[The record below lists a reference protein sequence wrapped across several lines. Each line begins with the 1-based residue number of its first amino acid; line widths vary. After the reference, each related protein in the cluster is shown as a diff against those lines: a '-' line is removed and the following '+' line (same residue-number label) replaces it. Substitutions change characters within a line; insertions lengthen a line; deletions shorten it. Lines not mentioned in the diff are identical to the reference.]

1 MAIYHFSIKPISRGD
16 GRSAVAA
23 AAYRSAQKLDDQRYG
38 KVQDYERK
46 SGVELSQI
54 YAPADAAPDLLD
66 RNKLWNTV
74 EKSENR
80 KDACLA
86 REFEI
91 AFPNELNEQQRKAML
106 DDLCKQ
112 IVNKYGVVVDASIH
126 APHTEVGSDER
137 NYHAHIMF
145 TTRAIDPTSGLFAS
159 KKYRDFNKDLGSQ
172 TTKQWREDFA
182 LLANK
187 HLELGGF
194 ESRVDH
200 RSLKDQGSD
209 LEPTIH
215 EGPEVTQLRRR
226 GIDTDISIKN
236 DAISKRNNELKNI
249 RQQLKQL
256 ESEIRLFKL
265 ETIELEKQ
273 KLEQVQDEQL
283 ANDISRFYEL
293 QRNYSDFAL
302 SAFKLLNAQDKEI
315 QSIVKR
321 RNKVKKMMAKHSD
334 GSSYASEYKIL
345 QDKNGYMPAFWIS
358 EHDAKNEINKIRNNY
373 ADSIKELSNNFD
385 LLNTAS
391 ELNILHRTLTEN
403 CIELEIPREK
413 KIFGIAITN
422 TPPSAE
428 TVIGDMQA
436 YFFKHLGYD
445 FQYDFEKRIRTD
457 EQKKLDAQK
466 EMEVK
471 KAQQDLNIKQAA
483 EADER
488 KKALD
493 LHKIECEKVRSEC
506 GYARNFEYS
515 NVEQYINTL
524 TSLIVSNSLNKRDY
538 SQQLKEKI
546 QLIEKNL
553 NHDAMMKMS
562 LSEAERRYSDYL
574 KMLESDE
581 KFFKSNA
588 KSTDHEKIRA
598 LHDKLS
604 SQYAEKLERERLYAE
619 KCKLER
625 EQAKTIKNTKTLEKS
640 NDNDLSM

>member
-1 MAIYHFSIKPISRGD
+1 MLF
-16 GRSAVAA
+16 RS
-23 AAYRSAQKLDDQRYG
+23 D
-38 KVQDYERK
+38 E
-46 SGVELSQI
+46 
-54 YAPADAAPDLLD
+54 
-66 RNKLWNTV
+66 
-74 EKSENR
+74 
-80 KDACLA
+80 
-86 REFEI
+86 
-91 AFPNELNEQQRKAML
+91 
-106 DDLCKQ
+106 LCKQ
-112 IVNKYGVVVDASIH
+112 IVNKYAVVVDASIH

-236 DAISKRNNELKNI
+236 DAISKRNKELKNI

-256 ESEIRLFKL
+256 ENEIRAFKL

-315 QSIVKR
+315 DSIIKQ
-321 RNKVKKMMAKHSD
+321 RNKVDKIISKHQND
-334 GSSYASEYKIL
+334 GSRFINEYKIL
-345 QDKNGYMPAFWIS
+345 QDKNGHMPKFWIS
-358 EHDAKNEINKIRNNY
+358 KEDAKEQIIKIKNNY
-373 ADSIKELSNNFD
+373 SNKLKELSNNFN

-391 ELNILHRTLTEN
+391 ELNILHRSLVEN
-403 CIELEIPREK
+403 GIELEIPREK

-428 TVIGDMQA
+428 TIIGNMEE
-436 YFFKHLGYD
+436 YFFKPLGHDCEYA
-445 FQYDFEKRIRTD
+445 FKESIKTD
-457 EQKKLDAQK
+457 KQKKIDTQK
-466 EMEVK
+466 ALEAK
-471 KAQQDLNIKQAA
+471 KAQHDYDLKQAQ
-483 EADER
+483 EAKER
-488 KKALD
+488 QKALEQ
-493 LHKIECEKVRSEC
+493 HQVQVEQVRSEC

-515 NVEQYINTL
+515 NVDPHINTL
-524 TSLIVSNSLNKRDY
+524 TPLIISSSLKQVDY
-538 SQQLKEKI
+538 SNDFQTKLE
-546 QLIEKNL
+546 LIEK
-553 NHDAMMKMS
+553 S
-562 LSEAERRYSDYL
+562 LDTNKIGIQEAERRYPDYL

-581 KFFKSNA
+581 KFFKLNNKTQESQQ
-588 KSTDHEKIRA
+588 IRS

-604 SQYAEKLERERLYAE
+604 SQYAKKLETERLYAE

-625 EQAKTIKNTKTLEKS
+625 EQAKTIKNTKTLEKG

>member
-1 MAIYHFSIKPISRGD
+1 MAIYHFSVKPISRGD

-23 AAYRSAQKLDDQRYG
+23 AAYRSAQILDDHRYG

-54 YAPADAAPDLLD
+54 YAPADVSPDLLD
-66 RNKLWNTV
+66 RNKLWNAV

-106 DDLCKQ
+106 DELCKQ
-112 IVNKYGVVVDASIH
+112 IVNKYAVVVDASIH

-236 DAISKRNNELKNI
+236 DAISKRNKELKNI

-256 ESEIRLFKL
+256 ENEIRAFKL

-315 QSIVKR
+315 DSIIKQ
-321 RNKVKKMMAKHSD
+321 RNKVDKIISKHQND
-334 GSSYASEYKIL
+334 GSRFINEYKIL
-345 QDKNGYMPAFWIS
+345 QDKNGHMPRFWIS
-358 EHDAKNEINKIRNNY
+358 KEDAKEQINRIKNNY
-373 ADSIKELSNNFD
+373 SNKLKELSNNFN

-391 ELNILHRTLTEN
+391 ELNILHRSLVEN
-403 CIELEIPREK
+403 GIELEIPREK

-428 TVIGDMQA
+428 TIIGNMEE
-436 YFFKHLGYD
+436 YFFKPLGH
-445 FQYDFEKRIRTD
+445 DFEYAFKESIKTD
-457 EQKKLDAQK
+457 KQKKIDTQK
-466 EMEVK
+466 ALEAK
-471 KAQQDLNIKQAA
+471 KAQHDYDLKQAQ
-483 EADER
+483 EAKER
-488 KKALD
+488 QKALEQ
-493 LHKIECEKVRSEC
+493 HQVQVEQVRSEC

-515 NVEQYINTL
+515 NVDPHINTL
-524 TSLIVSNSLNKRDY
+524 TPLIISSSLKQVDY
-538 SQQLKEKI
+538 SNDFQTKLE
-546 QLIEKNL
+546 LIEK
-553 NHDAMMKMS
+553 S
-562 LSEAERRYSDYL
+562 LDTNKIGIQEAERRYPDYL

-581 KFFKSNA
+581 KFFKLNNKTQESQQ
-588 KSTDHEKIRA
+588 IRS

-604 SQYAEKLERERLYAE
+604 SQYAKKLETERLYAE

-625 EQAKTIKNTKTLEKS
+625 EQAKTIKNTKTLEKG

>member
-1 MAIYHFSIKPISRGD
+1 MAIYHFSVKPISRGD

-38 KVQDYERK
+38 KIQDYERK

-54 YAPADAAPDLLD
+54 YAPADVSPDLLD
-66 RNKLWNTV
+66 RNKLWNAV

-106 DDLCKQ
+106 DELCQQ

-126 APHTEVGSDER
+126 APHTDNGSDER

-236 DAISKRNNELKNI
+236 DAISKRNKELKNI

-256 ESEIRLFKL
+256 ENEIRAFKL

-315 QSIVKR
+315 DSIIKQ
-321 RNKVKKMMAKHSD
+321 RNKVDKIISKHQND
-334 GSSYASEYKIL
+334 GSRFINEYKIL
-345 QDKNGYMPAFWIS
+345 QDKNGHMPKFWIS
-358 EHDAKNEINKIRNNY
+358 KEDAKEQINRIKNNY
-373 ADSIKELSNNFD
+373 SNKLKELSNNFN

-391 ELNILHRTLTEN
+391 ELNILHRSLVEN
-403 CIELEIPREK
+403 GIELEIPREK

-428 TVIGDMQA
+428 TIIGNMEE
-436 YFFKHLGYD
+436 YFFKPLGH
-445 FQYDFEKRIRTD
+445 DFEYAFKESIKTD
-457 EQKKLDAQK
+457 KQKKIDTQK
-466 EMEVK
+466 ALEAK
-471 KAQQDLNIKQAA
+471 KAQHDYDLKQAQ
-483 EADER
+483 EAKER
-488 KKALD
+488 QKALEQ
-493 LHKIECEKVRSEC
+493 HQVQVEQVRSEC

-515 NVEQYINTL
+515 NVDPHINTL
-524 TSLIVSNSLNKRDY
+524 TPLIISSSLKQVDY
-538 SQQLKEKI
+538 SNDFQTKLE
-546 QLIEKNL
+546 LIEK
-553 NHDAMMKMS
+553 S
-562 LSEAERRYSDYL
+562 LDTNKIGIQEAERRYPDYL

-581 KFFKSNA
+581 KFFKLNNKTQESQQ
-588 KSTDHEKIRA
+588 IRS

-604 SQYAEKLERERLYAE
+604 SQYAKKLETERLYAE

-625 EQAKTIKNTKTLEKS
+625 EQAKTIKNTKTLEKG
-640 NDNDLSM
+640 NDNDLPM

>member
-1 MAIYHFSIKPISRGD
+1 MAIYHFSVKPISRGD

-38 KVQDYERK
+38 KIQDYERK

-54 YAPADAAPDLLD
+54 YAPADVSPDLLD
-66 RNKLWNTV
+66 RNKLWNAV

-106 DDLCKQ
+106 DELCKQ
-112 IVNKYGVVVDASIH
+112 IVNKYAVVVDASIH

-236 DAISKRNNELKNI
+236 DAISKRNKELKNI

-256 ESEIRLFKL
+256 ENEIRAFKL

-315 QSIVKR
+315 DSIIKQ
-321 RNKVKKMMAKHSD
+321 RNKVDKIISKHQND
-334 GSSYASEYKIL
+334 GSRFINEYKIL
-345 QDKNGYMPAFWIS
+345 QDKNGHMPKFWIS
-358 EHDAKNEINKIRNNY
+358 KEDAKEQIIKIKNNY
-373 ADSIKELSNNFD
+373 SNKLKELSNNFN

-391 ELNILHRTLTEN
+391 ELNILHRSLVEN
-403 CIELEIPREK
+403 GIELEIPREK

-428 TVIGDMQA
+428 TIIGNMEE
-436 YFFKHLGYD
+436 YFFKPLGH
-445 FQYDFEKRIRTD
+445 DFEYAFKESIKTD
-457 EQKKLDAQK
+457 KQKKIDTQK
-466 EMEVK
+466 ALEAK
-471 KAQQDLNIKQAA
+471 KAQHDYDLKQAQ
-483 EADER
+483 EAKER
-488 KKALD
+488 QKALEQ
-493 LHKIECEKVRSEC
+493 HQVQVEQVRSEC

-515 NVEQYINTL
+515 NVDPHINTL
-524 TSLIVSNSLNKRDY
+524 TPLIISSSLKQVDY
-538 SQQLKEKI
+538 SNDFQTKLE
-546 QLIEKNL
+546 LIEK
-553 NHDAMMKMS
+553 S
-562 LSEAERRYSDYL
+562 LDTNKIGIQEAERRYPDYL

-581 KFFKSNA
+581 KFFKLNNKTQESQQ
-588 KSTDHEKIRA
+588 IRS

-604 SQYAEKLERERLYAE
+604 SQYAKKLETERLYAE

-625 EQAKTIKNTKTLEKS
+625 EQAKTLSKPNHLEKS
-640 NDNDLSM
+640 RDNDLSM

>member
-23 AAYRSAQKLDDQRYG
+23 AAYRSAQILDDHRYG
-38 KVQDYERK
+38 KVQDYARK

-54 YAPADAAPDLLD
+54 YAPADTAPDLLD

-106 DDLCKQ
+106 DELCKQ
-112 IVNKYGVVVDASIH
+112 IVNKYAVVVDASIH

-236 DAISKRNNELKNI
+236 DAISKRNKELKNI

-256 ESEIRLFKL
+256 ENEIRAFKL
-265 ETIELEKQ
+265 ETNELEKQ

-315 QSIVKR
+315 DSIIKQ
-321 RNKVKKMMAKHSD
+321 RNKVDKIISKHQND
-334 GSSYASEYKIL
+334 GSRFINEYKIL
-345 QDKNGYMPAFWIS
+345 QDKNGHMPRFWIS
-358 EHDAKNEINKIRNNY
+358 KEDAKEQINRIKNNY
-373 ADSIKELSNNFD
+373 SNKLKELSNNFN

-403 CIELEIPREK
+403 GIELEIPREK
-413 KIFGIAITN
+413 KIFGIALTG

-428 TVIGDMQA
+428 TVISDMQE
-436 YFFKHLGYD
+436 YFFTPLGSD
-445 FQYDFEKRIRTD
+445 FKYHFNESIKTD
-457 EQKKLDAQK
+457 EQKKKDAK
-466 EMEVK
+466 KAIDVK
-471 KAQQDLNIKQAA
+471 KAQDDWNLKQATEA
-483 EADER
+483 EER
-488 KKALD
+488 QKALD
-493 LHKIECEKVRSEC
+493 LHLVQVETARSEC

-515 NVEQYINTL
+515 NVDPNINTL
-524 TSLIVSNSLNKRDY
+524 TSLIVSNVINKRDY
-538 SQQLKEKI
+538 SQDFQDKLYR
-546 QLIEKNL
+546 IEKSL
-553 NHDAMMKMS
+553 NPAQMGLDQ
-562 LSEAERRYSDYL
+562 AEKQYPDYL
-574 KMLESDE
+574 NMLESDE
-581 KFFKSNA
+581 KFFKSQG
-588 KSTDHEKIRA
+588 KIKESQQIRS

-604 SQYAEKLERERLYAE
+604 SQYVEKLGTERLYAE

-625 EQAKTIKNTKTLEKS
+625 EQAKTLTKPNHLEKS
-640 NDNDLSM
+640 RDNDLSM

>member
-23 AAYRSAQKLDDQRYG
+23 AAYRSAQILDDHRYG
-38 KVQDYERK
+38 KVQDYARK

-54 YAPADAAPDLLD
+54 YAPADTAPDLLD

-106 DDLCKQ
+106 DELCKQ
-112 IVNKYGVVVDASIH
+112 IVNKYAVVVDASIH

-236 DAISKRNNELKNI
+236 DAISKRNKELKNI

-256 ESEIRLFKL
+256 ENEIRAFKL

-315 QSIVKR
+315 DSIIKQ
-321 RNKVKKMMAKHSD
+321 RNKVDKIISKHQND
-334 GSSYASEYKIL
+334 GSRFINEYKIL
-345 QDKNGYMPAFWIS
+345 QDKNGHMPRFWIS
-358 EHDAKNEINKIRNNY
+358 KEDAKEQINRIKNNY
-373 ADSIKELSNNFD
+373 SNKLKELSNNFN

-391 ELNILHRTLTEN
+391 ELNILHRSLVEN
-403 CIELEIPREK
+403 GIELEIPREK

-428 TVIGDMQA
+428 TIIGNMEE
-436 YFFKHLGYD
+436 YFFKPLGH
-445 FQYDFEKRIRTD
+445 DFEYAFKESIKTD
-457 EQKKLDAQK
+457 KQKKIDTQK
-466 EMEVK
+466 ALEAK
-471 KAQQDLNIKQAA
+471 KAQHDYDLKQAQ
-483 EADER
+483 EAKER
-488 KKALD
+488 QKALEQ
-493 LHKIECEKVRSEC
+493 HQVQVEQVRSEC

-515 NVEQYINTL
+515 NVDPHINTL
-524 TSLIVSNSLNKRDY
+524 TPLIISSSLKQVDY
-538 SQQLKEKI
+538 SNDFQTKLE
-546 QLIEKNL
+546 LIEK
-553 NHDAMMKMS
+553 S
-562 LSEAERRYSDYL
+562 LDTNKIGIQEAERRYPDYL

-581 KFFKSNA
+581 KFFKLNNKTQESQQ
-588 KSTDHEKIRA
+588 IRS

-604 SQYAEKLERERLYAE
+604 SQYAKKLETERLYAE

-625 EQAKTIKNTKTLEKS
+625 EQAKTIKNTKTLEKG

>member
-23 AAYRSAQKLDDQRYG
+23 AAYRSAQILDDHRYG
-38 KVQDYERK
+38 KVQDYARK

-54 YAPADAAPDLLD
+54 YAPADTAPDLLD

-106 DDLCKQ
+106 DELCKQ
-112 IVNKYGVVVDASIH
+112 IVNKYAVVVDASIH

-236 DAISKRNNELKNI
+236 DAISKRNKELKNI

-256 ESEIRLFKL
+256 ENEIRAFKL
-265 ETIELEKQ
+265 ETNELEKQ

-315 QSIVKR
+315 DSIIKQ
-321 RNKVKKMMAKHSD
+321 RNKVDKIISKHQND
-334 GSSYASEYKIL
+334 GSRFINEYKIL
-345 QDKNGYMPAFWIS
+345 QDKNGHMPNFWIS
-358 EHDAKNEINKIRNNY
+358 KENAKEQINKIKNNY
-373 ADSIKELSNNFD
+373 SNKLKELSNNFN

-403 CIELEIPREK
+403 GIELEIPRQK
-413 KIFGIAITN
+413 KIFGIALTG

-428 TVIGDMQA
+428 TIIGNMEE
-436 YFFKHLGYD
+436 YFFKPLGH
-445 FQYDFEKRIRTD
+445 DFEYAFKESIKTD
-457 EQKKLDAQK
+457 KQKKIDTQK
-466 EMEVK
+466 ALEAK
-471 KAQQDLNIKQAA
+471 KAQHDYDLKQAQ
-483 EADER
+483 EAKER
-488 KKALD
+488 QKALEQ
-493 LHKIECEKVRSEC
+493 HQVQVEQVRSEC

-515 NVEQYINTL
+515 NVDPHINTL
-524 TSLIVSNSLNKRDY
+524 TSLIISSSLKQVDY
-538 SQQLKEKI
+538 SNDFQTKLE
-546 QLIEKNL
+546 LIEKSLDPN
-553 NHDAMMKMS
+553 KMGIQ
-562 LSEAERRYSDYL
+562 EAERTYSDYL

-581 KFFKSNA
+581 KFFKSNG
-588 KSTDHEKIRA
+588 KTKEVEEIRA

-604 SQYAEKLERERLYAE
+604 SQYPEKLEIERLYAE

-625 EQAKTIKNTKTLEKS
+625 EQAKTLTKPNHLEKS
-640 NDNDLSM
+640 RDNDLSM

>member
-23 AAYRSAQKLDDQRYG
+23 AAYRSAQILDDHRYG
-38 KVQDYERK
+38 KVQDYARK

-54 YAPADAAPDLLD
+54 YAPADTAPDLLD

-106 DDLCKQ
+106 DELCKQ
-112 IVNKYGVVVDASIH
+112 IVNKYAVVVDASIH

-236 DAISKRNNELKNI
+236 DAISKRNKELKNI

-256 ESEIRLFKL
+256 ENEIRAFKL

-315 QSIVKR
+315 DSIIKQ
-321 RNKVKKMMAKHSD
+321 RNKVDKIISKHQND
-334 GSSYASEYKIL
+334 GSRFINEYKIL
-345 QDKNGYMPAFWIS
+345 QDKNGHMPKFWIS
-358 EHDAKNEINKIRNNY
+358 KEDAKEQIIKIKNNY
-373 ADSIKELSNNFD
+373 SNKLKELSNNFN

-403 CIELEIPREK
+403 GIELEIPREK
-413 KIFGIAITN
+413 KIFGIALTG

-428 TVIGDMQA
+428 TVISDMQE
-436 YFFKHLGYD
+436 YFFTPLGSD
-445 FQYDFEKRIRTD
+445 FKYHFNESIKTD
-457 EQKKLDAQK
+457 EQKKKDAK
-466 EMEVK
+466 KAIDVK
-471 KAQQDLNIKQAA
+471 KAQDDWNLKQATEA
-483 EADER
+483 EER
-488 KKALD
+488 QKALD
-493 LHKIECEKVRSEC
+493 LHLVQVETARSEC

-515 NVEQYINTL
+515 NVDPNINTL
-524 TSLIVSNSLNKRDY
+524 TSLIVSNVINKRDY
-538 SQQLKEKI
+538 SQDFQDKLYR
-546 QLIEKNL
+546 IEKSL
-553 NHDAMMKMS
+553 NPAQMGLDQ
-562 LSEAERRYSDYL
+562 AEKQYPDYL
-574 KMLESDE
+574 NMLESDE
-581 KFFKSNA
+581 KFFKSQG
-588 KSTDHEKIRA
+588 KIKESQQIRS

-604 SQYAEKLERERLYAE
+604 SQYVEKLGTERLYAE

-625 EQAKTIKNTKTLEKS
+625 EQAKTLTKPNHLEKS
-640 NDNDLSM
+640 RDNDLSM

>member
-23 AAYRSAQKLDDQRYG
+23 AAYRSAQILDDHRYG
-38 KVQDYERK
+38 KVQDYARK

-54 YAPADAAPDLLD
+54 YAPADTAPDLLD

-106 DDLCKQ
+106 DELCKQ
-112 IVNKYGVVVDASIH
+112 IVNKYAVVVDASIH

-236 DAISKRNNELKNI
+236 DAISKRNKELKNI

-256 ESEIRLFKL
+256 ENEIRAFKL

-315 QSIVKR
+315 DSIIKQ
-321 RNKVKKMMAKHSD
+321 RNKVDKIISKHQND
-334 GSSYASEYKIL
+334 GSRFINEYKIL
-345 QDKNGYMPAFWIS
+345 QDKNGHMPKFWIS
-358 EHDAKNEINKIRNNY
+358 KEDAKEQIIKIKNNY
-373 ADSIKELSNNFD
+373 SNKLKELSNNFN

-391 ELNILHRTLTEN
+391 ELNILHRTLVEN
-403 CIELEIPREK
+403 GIELEIPRQK
-413 KIFGIAITN
+413 KIFGIALTG

-428 TVIGDMQA
+428 TVISDMQE
-436 YFFKHLGYD
+436 YFFTPLGSD
-445 FQYDFEKRIRTD
+445 FKYHFNESIKTD
-457 EQKKLDAQK
+457 EQKKIDTQK
-466 EMEVK
+466 ALEAK
-471 KAQQDLNIKQAA
+471 KAQHDYDLKQAQ
-483 EADER
+483 EADNR
-488 KKALD
+488 QKALEQ
-493 LHKIECEKVRSEC
+493 HQVQVEQVRSDC

-515 NVEQYINTL
+515 NVDPNINTL
-524 TSLIVSNSLNKRDY
+524 TSLIVSNVINKRDY
-538 SQQLKEKI
+538 SQDFQDKLYR
-546 QLIEKNL
+546 IEKSL
-553 NHDAMMKMS
+553 NPAQMGLDQ
-562 LSEAERRYSDYL
+562 AEKQYPDYL
-574 KMLESDE
+574 NMLESDE
-581 KFFKSNA
+581 KFFKSQG
-588 KSTDHEKIRA
+588 KIKESQQIRS

-604 SQYAEKLERERLYAE
+604 SQYVEKLGTERLYAE

-625 EQAKTIKNTKTLEKS
+625 EQAKTLTKPNHLEKS
-640 NDNDLSM
+640 RDNDLSM

>member
-23 AAYRSAQKLDDQRYG
+23 AAYRSAQILDDHRYG
-38 KVQDYERK
+38 KVQDYARK

-54 YAPADAAPDLLD
+54 YAPADTAPDLLD

-106 DDLCKQ
+106 DELCKQ
-112 IVNKYGVVVDASIH
+112 IVNKYAVVVDASIH

-236 DAISKRNNELKNI
+236 DAISKRNKELKNI

-256 ESEIRLFKL
+256 ENEIRAFKL

-315 QSIVKR
+315 DSIIKQ
-321 RNKVKKMMAKHSD
+321 RNKVDKIISKHQND
-334 GSSYASEYKIL
+334 GSRFINEYKIL
-345 QDKNGYMPAFWIS
+345 QDKNGHMPKFWIS
-358 EHDAKNEINKIRNNY
+358 KEDAKEQIIKIKNNY
-373 ADSIKELSNNFD
+373 SNKLKELSNNFN

-391 ELNILHRTLTEN
+391 ELNILHRTLVEN
-403 CIELEIPREK
+403 GVELEIPRQK
-413 KIFGIAITN
+413 KIFGIALTG

-428 TVIGDMQA
+428 TVISDMQE
-436 YFFKHLGYD
+436 YFFTPLGSD
-445 FQYDFEKRIRTD
+445 FKYHFNESIKTD
-457 EQKKLDAQK
+457 EQKKIDTQK
-466 EMEVK
+466 ALEAK
-471 KAQQDLNIKQAA
+471 KAQHDYDLKQAQ
-483 EADER
+483 EADNR
-488 KKALD
+488 QKALEQ
-493 LHKIECEKVRSEC
+493 HQVQVEQVRSDC

-515 NVEQYINTL
+515 NVDPNINTL
-524 TSLIVSNSLNKRDY
+524 TSLIVSNVINKRDY
-538 SQQLKEKI
+538 SQDFQDKLYR
-546 QLIEKNL
+546 IEKSL
-553 NHDAMMKMS
+553 NPAQMGLDQ
-562 LSEAERRYSDYL
+562 AEKQYPDYL
-574 KMLESDE
+574 NMLESDE
-581 KFFKSNA
+581 KFFKSQG
-588 KSTDHEKIRA
+588 KIKESQQIRS

-604 SQYAEKLERERLYAE
+604 SQYVEKLGTERLYAE

-625 EQAKTIKNTKTLEKS
+625 EQAKTLTKPNHLEKS
-640 NDNDLSM
+640 RDNDLSM

>member
-23 AAYRSAQKLDDQRYG
+23 AAYRSAQILDDHRYG
-38 KVQDYERK
+38 KVQDYARK

-54 YAPADAAPDLLD
+54 YAPADTAPDLLD

-106 DDLCKQ
+106 DELCKQ
-112 IVNKYGVVVDASIH
+112 IVNKYAVVVDASIH

-236 DAISKRNNELKNI
+236 DAISKRNKELKNI

-256 ESEIRLFKL
+256 ENEIRAFKL

-315 QSIVKR
+315 DSIIKQ
-321 RNKVKKMMAKHSD
+321 RNKVDKIISKHQND
-334 GSSYASEYKIL
+334 GSRFINEYKIL
-345 QDKNGYMPAFWIS
+345 QDKNGHMPKFWIS
-358 EHDAKNEINKIRNNY
+358 KEDAKEQIIKIKNNY
-373 ADSIKELSNNFD
+373 SNKLKELSNNFN

-391 ELNILHRTLTEN
+391 ELNILHRTLVEN
-403 CIELEIPREK
+403 GIELEIPRQK
-413 KIFGIAITN
+413 KIFGIALTG

-428 TVIGDMQA
+428 TVISDMQE
-436 YFFKHLGYD
+436 YFFAPLGSD
-445 FQYDFEKRIRTD
+445 FKYHFNESIKTD
-457 EQKKLDAQK
+457 EQKKKDAK
-466 EMEVK
+466 KAIDVK
-471 KAQQDLNIKQAA
+471 KAQDDWNLKQATEA
-483 EADER
+483 EER
-488 KKALD
+488 QKALD
-493 LHKIECEKVRSEC
+493 LHLVQVETARSEC

-515 NVEQYINTL
+515 NVDPHINTL
-524 TSLIVSNSLNKRDY
+524 TSLIISSSLKQVDY
-538 SQQLKEKI
+538 SNDFQTKLE
-546 QLIEKNL
+546 LIEK
-553 NHDAMMKMS
+553 S
-562 LSEAERRYSDYL
+562 LDTNKIGIQEAERRYPDYL

-581 KFFKSNA
+581 KFFKLNNKTQESQQ
-588 KSTDHEKIRA
+588 IRS

-604 SQYAEKLERERLYAE
+604 SQYAKKLETERLYAE

-625 EQAKTIKNTKTLEKS
+625 EQAKTIKNTKTLEKG

>member
-23 AAYRSAQKLDDQRYG
+23 AAYRSAQILDDHRYG
-38 KVQDYERK
+38 KVQDYARK

-54 YAPADAAPDLLD
+54 YAPADTAPDLLD

-106 DDLCKQ
+106 DELCKQ
-112 IVNKYGVVVDASIH
+112 IVNKYAVVVDASIH

-236 DAISKRNNELKNI
+236 DAISKRNKELKNI

-256 ESEIRLFKL
+256 ENEIRAFKL

-315 QSIVKR
+315 DSIIKQ
-321 RNKVKKMMAKHSD
+321 RNKVDKIISKHQND
-334 GSSYASEYKIL
+334 GSRFINEYKIL
-345 QDKNGYMPAFWIS
+345 QDKNGHMPKFWIS
-358 EHDAKNEINKIRNNY
+358 KEDAKEQIIKIKNNY
-373 ADSIKELSNNFD
+373 SNKLKELSNNFN

-391 ELNILHRTLTEN
+391 ELNILHRSLVEN
-403 CIELEIPREK
+403 GIELEIPREK

-428 TVIGDMQA
+428 TIIGNMEE
-436 YFFKHLGYD
+436 YFFKPLGH
-445 FQYDFEKRIRTD
+445 DFEYAFKESIKTD
-457 EQKKLDAQK
+457 KQKKIDTQK
-466 EMEVK
+466 ALEAK
-471 KAQQDLNIKQAA
+471 KAQHDYDLKQAQ
-483 EADER
+483 EAKER
-488 KKALD
+488 QKALEQ
-493 LHKIECEKVRSEC
+493 HQVQVEQVRSEC

-515 NVEQYINTL
+515 NVDPHINTL
-524 TSLIVSNSLNKRDY
+524 TPLIISSSLKQVDY
-538 SQQLKEKI
+538 SNDFQTKLE
-546 QLIEKNL
+546 LIEK
-553 NHDAMMKMS
+553 S
-562 LSEAERRYSDYL
+562 LDTNKIGIQEAERRYPDYL

-581 KFFKSNA
+581 KFFKLNNKTQESQQ
-588 KSTDHEKIRA
+588 IRS

-604 SQYAEKLERERLYAE
+604 SQYAKKLETERLYAE

-625 EQAKTIKNTKTLEKS
+625 EQAKTIKNTKTLEKG

>member
-23 AAYRSAQKLDDQRYG
+23 AAYRSAQILDDHRYG
-38 KVQDYERK
+38 KVQDYARK

-54 YAPADAAPDLLD
+54 YAPADTAPDLLD

-106 DDLCKQ
+106 DELCKQ
-112 IVNKYGVVVDASIH
+112 IVNKYAVVVDASIH

-236 DAISKRNNELKNI
+236 DAISKRNKELKNI

-256 ESEIRLFKL
+256 ENEIRAFKL
-265 ETIELEKQ
+265 ETNELEKQ

-315 QSIVKR
+315 DSIIKQ
-321 RNKVKKMMAKHSD
+321 RNKVDKIISKHQND
-334 GSSYASEYKIL
+334 GSRFINEYKIL
-345 QDKNGYMPAFWIS
+345 QDKNGHMPRFWIS
-358 EHDAKNEINKIRNNY
+358 KEDAKEQINRIKNNY
-373 ADSIKELSNNFD
+373 SNKLKELSNNFN

-391 ELNILHRTLTEN
+391 ELNILHRTLVEN
-403 CIELEIPREK
+403 GIELEIPRQK
-413 KIFGIAITN
+413 KIFGIALTG

-428 TVIGDMQA
+428 TVISDMQE
-436 YFFKHLGYD
+436 YFFTPLGSD
-445 FQYDFEKRIRTD
+445 FKYHFNESIKTD
-457 EQKKLDAQK
+457 EQKKIDTQK
-466 EMEVK
+466 ALEAK
-471 KAQQDLNIKQAA
+471 KAQHDYDLKQAQ
-483 EADER
+483 EADNR
-488 KKALD
+488 QKALEQ
-493 LHKIECEKVRSEC
+493 HQVQVEQVRSEC

-515 NVEQYINTL
+515 NVDPHINIL
-524 TSLIVSNSLNKRDY
+524 TSLIVSNVINKRDY
-538 SQQLKEKI
+538 SQDFQDKLYR
-546 QLIEKNL
+546 IEKSL
-553 NHDAMMKMS
+553 NPAQMGLDQ
-562 LSEAERRYSDYL
+562 AEKQYPDYL
-574 KMLESDE
+574 NMLESDE
-581 KFFKSNA
+581 KFFKSQG
-588 KSTDHEKIRA
+588 KIKESQQIRS

-604 SQYAEKLERERLYAE
+604 SQYVEKLGTERLYAE

-625 EQAKTIKNTKTLEKS
+625 EQAKTLTKPNHLEKS
-640 NDNDLSM
+640 RDNDLSM

>member
-1 MAIYHFSIKPISRGD
+1 MAIYHFSVKPISRGD

-23 AAYRSAQKLDDQRYG
+23 AAYRSAQILDDHRYG

-54 YAPADAAPDLLD
+54 YAPADVSPDLLD
-66 RNKLWNTV
+66 RNKLWNAV

-106 DDLCKQ
+106 DELCKQ
-112 IVNKYGVVVDASIH
+112 IVNKYAVVVDASIH

-145 TTRAIDPTSGLFAS
+145 TTRAIDPSSGLFADE
-159 KKYRDFNKDLGSQ
+159 KYRDFNRPQGSK
-172 TTKQWREDFA
+172 TVKEWREDFA

-215 EGPEVTQLRRR
+215 EGPEVTAMRRR
-226 GIDTDISIKN
+226 GIDTEISIKN
-236 DAISKRNNELKNI
+236 DAISKRNNEIKNI

-256 ESEIRLFKL
+256 ESEIRAFKL

-273 KLEQVQDEQL
+273 KLEQIQDEQL
-283 ANDISRFYEL
+283 SNNISRFYEL

-315 QSIVKR
+315 DSIIKQ
-321 RNKVKKMMAKHSD
+321 RNKVDKIISKHQND
-334 GSSYASEYKIL
+334 GSRFINEYKIL
-345 QDKNGYMPAFWIS
+345 QDKNGHMPKFWIS
-358 EHDAKNEINKIRNNY
+358 KEDAKEQIIKIKNNY
-373 ADSIKELSNNFD
+373 SNKLKELSNNFN

-391 ELNILHRTLTEN
+391 ELNILHRSLVEN
-403 CIELEIPREK
+403 GIELEIPREK

-428 TVIGDMQA
+428 TIIGNMEE
-436 YFFKHLGYD
+436 YFFKPLGH
-445 FQYDFEKRIRTD
+445 DFEYAFKESIKTD
-457 EQKKLDAQK
+457 EQKKKDAK
-466 EMEVK
+466 KAIDVK
-471 KAQQDLNIKQAA
+471 KAQDDWNLKQATEA
-483 EADER
+483 EER
-488 KKALD
+488 QKALD
-493 LHKIECEKVRSEC
+493 LHLVQVETARSEC

-515 NVEQYINTL
+515 NVDPNINTL
-524 TSLIVSNSLNKRDY
+524 TSLIVSNVINKRDY
-538 SQQLKEKI
+538 SQDFQDKLYR
-546 QLIEKNL
+546 IEKSL
-553 NHDAMMKMS
+553 NPAQMGLDQ
-562 LSEAERRYSDYL
+562 AEKQYPDYL
-574 KMLESDE
+574 NMLESDE
-581 KFFKSNA
+581 KFFKSQG
-588 KSTDHEKIRA
+588 KIKESQQIRS

-604 SQYAEKLERERLYAE
+604 SQYVEKLGTERLYAE

-625 EQAKTIKNTKTLEKS
+625 EQAKTLTKPNHLEKS
-640 NDNDLSM
+640 RDNDLSM

>member
-1 MAIYHFSIKPISRGD
+1 MAIYHFSVKPISRGD

-23 AAYRSAQKLDDQRYG
+23 AAYRSAQILDDHRYG

-54 YAPADAAPDLLD
+54 YAPADVSPDLLD
-66 RNKLWNTV
+66 RNKLWNAV

-106 DDLCKQ
+106 DELCKQ
-112 IVNKYGVVVDASIH
+112 IVNKYAVVVDASIH

-236 DAISKRNNELKNI
+236 DAISKRNKELKNI

-256 ESEIRLFKL
+256 ENEIRAFKL

-315 QSIVKR
+315 DSIIKQ
-321 RNKVKKMMAKHSD
+321 RNKVDKIISKHQND
-334 GSSYASEYKIL
+334 GSRFINEYKIL
-345 QDKNGYMPAFWIS
+345 QDKNGHMPRFWIS
-358 EHDAKNEINKIRNNY
+358 KEDAKEQINRIKNNY
-373 ADSIKELSNNFD
+373 SNKLKELSNNFN

-391 ELNILHRTLTEN
+391 ELNILHRTLVEN
-403 CIELEIPREK
+403 GVELEIPRQK
-413 KIFGIAITN
+413 KIFGIALTG

-428 TVIGDMQA
+428 TVISDMQE
-436 YFFKHLGYD
+436 YFFTPLGSD
-445 FQYDFEKRIRTD
+445 FKYHFNESIKTD
-457 EQKKLDAQK
+457 EQKKKDAK
-466 EMEVK
+466 KAIDVK
-471 KAQQDLNIKQAA
+471 KAQDDWNLKQATEA
-483 EADER
+483 EER
-488 KKALD
+488 QKALD
-493 LHKIECEKVRSEC
+493 LHLVQVETARSEC

-515 NVEQYINTL
+515 NVDPNINTL
-524 TSLIVSNSLNKRDY
+524 TSLIVSNVINKRDY
-538 SQQLKEKI
+538 SQDFQDKLYR
-546 QLIEKNL
+546 IEKSL
-553 NHDAMMKMS
+553 NPAQMGLDQ
-562 LSEAERRYSDYL
+562 AEKQYPDYL
-574 KMLESDE
+574 NMLESDE
-581 KFFKSNA
+581 KFFKSQG
-588 KSTDHEKIRA
+588 KIKESQQIRS

-604 SQYAEKLERERLYAE
+604 SQYVEKLGTERLYAE

-625 EQAKTIKNTKTLEKS
+625 EQAKTLTKPNHLEKS
-640 NDNDLSM
+640 RDNDLSM

>member
-1 MAIYHFSIKPISRGD
+1 MAIYHFSVKPISRGD

-23 AAYRSAQKLDDQRYG
+23 AAYRSAQILDDHRYG

-54 YAPADAAPDLLD
+54 YAPADVSPDLLD
-66 RNKLWNTV
+66 RNKLWNAV

-106 DDLCKQ
+106 DELCKQ
-112 IVNKYGVVVDASIH
+112 IVNKYAVVVDASIH

-236 DAISKRNNELKNI
+236 DAISKRNKELKNI

-256 ESEIRLFKL
+256 ENEIRAFKL

-315 QSIVKR
+315 DSIIKQ
-321 RNKVKKMMAKHSD
+321 RNKVDKIISKHQND
-334 GSSYASEYKIL
+334 GSRFINEYKIL
-345 QDKNGYMPAFWIS
+345 QDKNGHMPRFWIS
-358 EHDAKNEINKIRNNY
+358 KEDAKEQINRIKNNY
-373 ADSIKELSNNFD
+373 SNKLKELSNNFN

-391 ELNILHRTLTEN
+391 ELNILHRTLVEN
-403 CIELEIPREK
+403 GIELEISRQK
-413 KIFGIAITN
+413 KIFGIALTG

-428 TVIGDMQA
+428 TVISDMQE
-436 YFFKHLGYD
+436 YFFTPLGSD
-445 FQYDFEKRIRTD
+445 FKYHFNESIKTD
-457 EQKKLDAQK
+457 EQKKKDAK
-466 EMEVK
+466 KAIDVK
-471 KAQQDLNIKQAA
+471 KAQDDWNLKQATEA
-483 EADER
+483 EER
-488 KKALD
+488 QKALD
-493 LHKIECEKVRSEC
+493 LHLVQVETARSEC

-515 NVEQYINTL
+515 NVDPNINTL
-524 TSLIVSNSLNKRDY
+524 TSLIVSNVINKRDY
-538 SQQLKEKI
+538 SQDFQDKLYR
-546 QLIEKNL
+546 IEKSL
-553 NHDAMMKMS
+553 NPAQMGLDQ
-562 LSEAERRYSDYL
+562 AEKQYPDYL
-574 KMLESDE
+574 NMLESDE
-581 KFFKSNA
+581 KFFKSQG
-588 KSTDHEKIRA
+588 KIKESQQIRS

-604 SQYAEKLERERLYAE
+604 SQYAKKLETERLYAE

-625 EQAKTIKNTKTLEKS
+625 EQSKTIKNTKTLEKS

>member
-23 AAYRSAQKLDDQRYG
+23 AAYRSAQILDDHRYG
-38 KVQDYERK
+38 KIQDYERK

-54 YAPADAAPDLLD
+54 YAPADVSPDLLD
-66 RNKLWNTV
+66 RNKLWNAV

-106 DDLCKQ
+106 DELCQQ

-126 APHTEVGSDER
+126 APHVESGSDKR

-145 TTRAIDPTSGLFAS
+145 TTRAIDPSSGLFADE
-159 KKYRDFNKDLGSQ
+159 KYRDFNRPQGSK
-172 TTKQWREDFA
+172 TVKEWREDFA

-215 EGPEVTQLRRR
+215 EGPEVTAMRRR
-226 GIDTDISIKN
+226 GIDTEISIKN
-236 DAISKRNNELKNI
+236 DAISKRNNEIKNI

-256 ESEIRLFKL
+256 ESEIRAFKL

-273 KLEQVQDEQL
+273 KLEQIQDEQL
-283 ANDISRFYEL
+283 SNNISRFYEL

-315 QSIVKR
+315 DSIIKQ
-321 RNKVKKMMAKHSD
+321 RNKVDKIISKHQND
-334 GSSYASEYKIL
+334 GSRFINEYKIL
-345 QDKNGYMPAFWIS
+345 QDKNGHMPRFWIS
-358 EHDAKNEINKIRNNY
+358 KEDAKEQINRIKNNY
-373 ADSIKELSNNFD
+373 SNKLKELSNNFN

-403 CIELEIPREK
+403 GIELEIPREK
-413 KIFGIAITN
+413 KIFGIALTG

-428 TVIGDMQA
+428 TVISDMQE
-436 YFFKHLGYD
+436 YFFTPLGSD
-445 FQYDFEKRIRTD
+445 FKYHFNESIKTD
-457 EQKKLDAQK
+457 EQKKKDAK
-466 EMEVK
+466 KAIDVK
-471 KAQQDLNIKQAA
+471 KAQDDWNLKQATEA
-483 EADER
+483 EER
-488 KKALD
+488 QKALD
-493 LHKIECEKVRSEC
+493 LHLVQVETARSEC

-515 NVEQYINTL
+515 NVDPNINTL
-524 TSLIVSNSLNKRDY
+524 TSLIVSNVINKRDY
-538 SQQLKEKI
+538 SQDFQDKLYR
-546 QLIEKNL
+546 IEKSL
-553 NHDAMMKMS
+553 NPAQMGLDQ
-562 LSEAERRYSDYL
+562 AEKQYPDYL
-574 KMLESDE
+574 NMLESDE
-581 KFFKSNA
+581 KFFKSQG
-588 KSTDHEKIRA
+588 KIKESQQIRS

-604 SQYAEKLERERLYAE
+604 SQYVEKLGTERLYAE

-625 EQAKTIKNTKTLEKS
+625 EQAKTLTKPNHLEKS
-640 NDNDLSM
+640 RDNDLSM

>member
-23 AAYRSAQKLDDQRYG
+23 AAYRSAQILDDHRYG
-38 KVQDYERK
+38 KVQDYARK

-54 YAPADAAPDLLD
+54 YAPADTAPDLLD

-106 DDLCKQ
+106 DELCKQ
-112 IVNKYGVVVDASIH
+112 IVNKYAVVVDASIH

-236 DAISKRNNELKNI
+236 DAISKRNKELKNI

-256 ESEIRLFKL
+256 ENEIRAFKL

-315 QSIVKR
+315 DSIIKQ
-321 RNKVKKMMAKHSD
+321 RNKVDKIISKHQND
-334 GSSYASEYKIL
+334 GSRFINEYKIL
-345 QDKNGYMPAFWIS
+345 QDKNGHMPRFWIS
-358 EHDAKNEINKIRNNY
+358 KEDAKEQINRIKNNY
-373 ADSIKELSNNFD
+373 SNKLKELSNNFN

-403 CIELEIPREK
+403 GIELEIPREK
-413 KIFGIAITN
+413 KIFGIALTG

-428 TVIGDMQA
+428 TVISDMQE
-436 YFFKHLGYD
+436 YFFTPLGSD
-445 FQYDFEKRIRTD
+445 FKYHFNESIKTD
-457 EQKKLDAQK
+457 EQKKKDAK
-466 EMEVK
+466 KAIDVK
-471 KAQQDLNIKQAA
+471 KAQDDWNLKQATEA
-483 EADER
+483 EER
-488 KKALD
+488 QKALD
-493 LHKIECEKVRSEC
+493 LHLVQVETARSEC

-515 NVEQYINTL
+515 NVDPHINIL
-524 TSLIVSNSLNKRDY
+524 TSLIVSNVINKRDY
-538 SQQLKEKI
+538 SQDFQDKLYR
-546 QLIEKNL
+546 IEKSL
-553 NHDAMMKMS
+553 NPAQMGLDQ
-562 LSEAERRYSDYL
+562 AEKQYPDYL
-574 KMLESDE
+574 NMLESDE
-581 KFFKSNA
+581 KFFKSQG
-588 KSTDHEKIRA
+588 KIKESQQIRS

-604 SQYAEKLERERLYAE
+604 SQYVEKLGTERLYAE

-625 EQAKTIKNTKTLEKS
+625 EQAKTLTKPNHLEKS
-640 NDNDLSM
+640 RDNDLSM

>member
-106 DDLCKQ
+106 DELCKQ
-112 IVNKYGVVVDASIH
+112 IVNKYAVVVDASIH

-236 DAISKRNNELKNI
+236 DAISNRNNELKTI

-273 KLEQVQDEQL
+273 KLEQIQDEQL
-283 ANDISRFYEL
+283 SNNISRFYEL

-315 QSIVKR
+315 QSIVKQ
-321 RNKVKKMMAKHSD
+321 RNKVEKMMAKHSD

-345 QDKNGYMPAFWIS
+345 QDKNGNMPSYWIS
-358 EHDAKNEINKIRNNY
+358 EHDAKKQINQIKSNY
-373 ADSIKELSNNFD
+373 SNSLKELSNNFN

-403 CIELEIPREK
+403 GIELEIPREK

-436 YFFKHLGYD
+436 YFFKPLGL
-445 FQYDFEKRIRTD
+445 DFEYAFKESIKTD
-457 EQKKLDAQK
+457 EQKKKDAK
-466 EMEVK
+466 KALEVK
-471 KAQQDLNIKQAA
+471 KAQDDWYLKQATEA
-483 EADER
+483 EER
-488 KKALD
+488 QKALEQ
-493 LHKIECEKVRSEC
+493 HQVQCEKVRSEC
-506 GYARNFEYS
+506 GYAHNFEYS
-515 NVEQYINTL
+515 NVDPHINIL
-524 TSLIVSNSLNKRDY
+524 TSLIISSSLNKRDY
-538 SQQLKEKI
+538 SHDLTKKLE
-546 QLIEKNL
+546 LIEK
-553 NHDAMMKMS
+553 S
-562 LSEAERRYSDYL
+562 LDPRQMGLQEAERRYPDYL

-581 KFFKSNA
+581 KFFKSNG
-588 KSTDHEKIRA
+588 KTQEVEEIRA

-625 EQAKTIKNTKTLEKS
+625 EQAKTIKNTKTLEKG

>member
-1 MAIYHFSIKPISRGD
+1 MAIYHFSVKPISRGD

-23 AAYRSAQKLDDQRYG
+23 AAYRSAQILDDHRYG

-54 YAPADAAPDLLD
+54 YAPADVSPDLLD
-66 RNKLWNTV
+66 RNKLWNAV

-106 DDLCKQ
+106 DELCKQ
-112 IVNKYGVVVDASIH
+112 IVNKYAVVVDASIH

-236 DAISKRNNELKNI
+236 DAISKRNKELKNI

-256 ESEIRLFKL
+256 ENEIRAFKL

-315 QSIVKR
+315 DSIIKQ
-321 RNKVKKMMAKHSD
+321 RNKVDKIISKHQND
-334 GSSYASEYKIL
+334 GSRFINEYKIL
-345 QDKNGYMPAFWIS
+345 QDKNGHMPRFWIS
-358 EHDAKNEINKIRNNY
+358 KEDAKEQINRIKNNY
-373 ADSIKELSNNFD
+373 SNKLKELSNNFN

-391 ELNILHRTLTEN
+391 ELNILHRTLVEN
-403 CIELEIPREK
+403 GIELEIPREK
-413 KIFGIAITN
+413 KIFGIALTG

-428 TVIGDMQA
+428 TVISDMQE
-436 YFFKHLGYD
+436 YFFTPLGSD
-445 FQYDFEKRIRTD
+445 FKYHFNESIKTD
-457 EQKKLDAQK
+457 EQKKKDAK
-466 EMEVK
+466 KAIDVK
-471 KAQQDLNIKQAA
+471 KAQDDWNLKQATEA
-483 EADER
+483 EER
-488 KKALD
+488 QKALD
-493 LHKIECEKVRSEC
+493 LHLVQVETARSEC

-515 NVEQYINTL
+515 NVDPNINTL
-524 TSLIVSNSLNKRDY
+524 TSLIVSNVINKRDY
-538 SQQLKEKI
+538 SQDFQDKLYR
-546 QLIEKNL
+546 IEKSL
-553 NHDAMMKMS
+553 NPAQMGLDQ
-562 LSEAERRYSDYL
+562 AEKQYPDYL
-574 KMLESDE
+574 NMLESDE
-581 KFFKSNA
+581 KFFKSQG
-588 KSTDHEKIRA
+588 KIKESQQIRS

-604 SQYAEKLERERLYAE
+604 SQYVEKLGTERLYAE

-625 EQAKTIKNTKTLEKS
+625 EQAKTLTKPNHLEKS
-640 NDNDLSM
+640 RDNDLSM

>member
-38 KVQDYERK
+38 KIQDYERK

-54 YAPADAAPDLLD
+54 YAPADMSPDLLD

-106 DDLCKQ
+106 DELCQQ

-126 APHTEVGSDER
+126 APHTDNGSDER

-145 TTRAIDPTSGLFAS
+145 TTRAIDPSSGLFAS
-159 KKYRDFNKDLGSQ
+159 KKYRDFNKELGSK
-172 TTKQWREDFA
+172 TTKEWREAFA
-182 LLANK
+182 ILTNK
-187 HLELGGF
+187 HLEIGGF

-236 DAISKRNNELKNI
+236 DAISKRNKELKNI

-256 ESEIRLFKL
+256 ENEIRAFKL

-315 QSIVKR
+315 DSIIKQ
-321 RNKVKKMMAKHSD
+321 RNKVDKIISKHQND
-334 GSSYASEYKIL
+334 GSRFINEYKIL
-345 QDKNGYMPAFWIS
+345 QDKNGHMPNFWIS
-358 EHDAKNEINKIRNNY
+358 KENAKEQINKINNNY
-373 ADSIKELSNNFD
+373 SNKLKELSNNFN

-403 CIELEIPREK
+403 GIELEIPRQK
-413 KIFGIAITN
+413 KIFGIALTG

-428 TVIGDMQA
+428 TIIGNMEE
-436 YFFKHLGYD
+436 YFFKPLGH
-445 FQYDFEKRIRTD
+445 DFEYAFKESIKTD
-457 EQKKLDAQK
+457 KQKKIDTQK
-466 EMEVK
+466 ALEAK
-471 KAQQDLNIKQAA
+471 KAQHDYDLKQAQ
-483 EADER
+483 EAKER
-488 KKALD
+488 QKALEQ
-493 LHKIECEKVRSEC
+493 HQVQVEQVRSEC

-515 NVEQYINTL
+515 NVDPHINTL
-524 TSLIVSNSLNKRDY
+524 TSLIISSSLKQVDY
-538 SQQLKEKI
+538 SNDFQTKLE
-546 QLIEKNL
+546 LIEKSLDPN
-553 NHDAMMKMS
+553 KMGIQ
-562 LSEAERRYSDYL
+562 EAERTYSDYL

-581 KFFKSNA
+581 KFFKSNG
-588 KSTDHEKIRA
+588 KTKEVEEIRA

-604 SQYAEKLERERLYAE
+604 SQYPEKLEIERLYAE

-625 EQAKTIKNTKTLEKS
+625 EQAKTLTKPNHLEKS
-640 NDNDLSM
+640 RDNDLSM

>member
-23 AAYRSAQKLDDQRYG
+23 AAYRSAQILDDHRYG
-38 KVQDYERK
+38 KIQDYERK

-54 YAPADAAPDLLD
+54 YAPADVSPDLLD
-66 RNKLWNTV
+66 RNKLWNAV

-91 AFPNELNEQQRKAML
+91 AFPDELNEQQRKAML
-106 DDLCKQ
+106 DELCKQ

-126 APHTEVGSDER
+126 APHAESGSDKR

-145 TTRAIDPTSGLFAS
+145 TTRAIDPSSGLFADE
-159 KKYRDFNKDLGSQ
+159 KYRDFNKPMGSK
-172 TTKQWREDFA
+172 TTKEWREAFA
-182 LLANK
+182 ILTNK
-187 HLELGGF
+187 HLEIGGF

-200 RSLKDQGSD
+200 RSLKDQGLD
-209 LEPTIH
+209 FEPTIH
-215 EGPEVTQLRRR
+215 EGPEVTAMRRR
-226 GIDTDISIKN
+226 GIDTEISLKN
-236 DAISKRNNELKNI
+236 DAISKRNNEIKNI

-256 ESEIRLFKL
+256 ESEIRAFKL

-273 KLEQVQDEQL
+273 KLEQIQDEQL
-283 ANDISRFYEL
+283 SNNISRFYEL

-315 QSIVKR
+315 DSIIKQ
-321 RNKVKKMMAKHSD
+321 RNKVDKIISKHQND
-334 GSSYASEYKIL
+334 GSRFINEYKIL
-345 QDKNGYMPAFWIS
+345 QDKNGHMPKFWIS
-358 EHDAKNEINKIRNNY
+358 KEDAKEQIIKIKNNY
-373 ADSIKELSNNFD
+373 SNKLKELSNNFN

-391 ELNILHRTLTEN
+391 ELNILHRTLVEN
-403 CIELEIPREK
+403 GIELEIPRQK
-413 KIFGIAITN
+413 KIFGIALTG

-428 TVIGDMQA
+428 TVISDMQE
-436 YFFKHLGYD
+436 YFFTPLGSD
-445 FQYDFEKRIRTD
+445 FKYHFNESIKTD
-457 EQKKLDAQK
+457 EQKKIDTQK
-466 EMEVK
+466 ALEAK
-471 KAQQDLNIKQAA
+471 KAQHDYDLKQAQ
-483 EADER
+483 EADNR
-488 KKALD
+488 QKALEQ
-493 LHKIECEKVRSEC
+493 HQVQVEQVRSDC

-515 NVEQYINTL
+515 NVDPQINTL
-524 TSLIVSNSLNKRDY
+524 TSIIISSSLKQVDY
-538 SQQLKEKI
+538 SNDFQTKLE
-546 QLIEKNL
+546 LIEK
-553 NHDAMMKMS
+553 S
-562 LSEAERRYSDYL
+562 LDPNKIGIQEAKRRYPDYL

-581 KFFKSNA
+581 KFFKLNDKTQESQQ
-588 KSTDHEKIRA
+588 IRS

-625 EQAKTIKNTKTLEKS
+625 EQAKTIKNTKTLEKG

>member
-23 AAYRSAQKLDDQRYG
+23 AAYRSAQILDDHRYG
-38 KVQDYERK
+38 KVQDYARK

-54 YAPADAAPDLLD
+54 YAPADTAPDLLD

-106 DDLCKQ
+106 DELCKQ
-112 IVNKYGVVVDASIH
+112 IVNKYAVVVDASIH

-236 DAISKRNNELKNI
+236 DAISKRNKELKNI

-256 ESEIRLFKL
+256 ENEIRAFKL

-315 QSIVKR
+315 DSIIKQ
-321 RNKVKKMMAKHSD
+321 RNKVDKIISKHQND
-334 GSSYASEYKIL
+334 GSRFINEYKIL
-345 QDKNGYMPAFWIS
+345 QDKNGHMPKFWIS
-358 EHDAKNEINKIRNNY
+358 KEDAKEQIIKIKNNY
-373 ADSIKELSNNFD
+373 SNKLKELSNNFN

-391 ELNILHRTLTEN
+391 ELNILHRTLVEN
-403 CIELEIPREK
+403 GIELEIPRQK
-413 KIFGIAITN
+413 KIFGIALTG

-428 TVIGDMQA
+428 TVISDMQE
-436 YFFKHLGYD
+436 YFFTPLGSD
-445 FQYDFEKRIRTD
+445 FKYHFNESIKTD
-457 EQKKLDAQK
+457 EQKKIDTQK
-466 EMEVK
+466 ALEAK
-471 KAQQDLNIKQAA
+471 KAQHDYDLKQAQ
-483 EADER
+483 EADNR
-488 KKALD
+488 QKALEQ
-493 LHKIECEKVRSEC
+493 HQVQVEQVRSEC

-515 NVEQYINTL
+515 NVDPNINTL
-524 TSLIVSNSLNKRDY
+524 TSLIVSNVINKRDY
-538 SQQLKEKI
+538 SQDFQDKLYR
-546 QLIEKNL
+546 IEKSL
-553 NHDAMMKMS
+553 NPAQMGLDQ
-562 LSEAERRYSDYL
+562 AEKQYPDYL
-574 KMLESDE
+574 NMLESDE
-581 KFFKSNA
+581 KFFKSQG
-588 KSTDHEKIRA
+588 KIKESQQIRS

-604 SQYAEKLERERLYAE
+604 SQYVEKLGTERLYAE

-625 EQAKTIKNTKTLEKS
+625 EQAKTLTKPNHLEKS
-640 NDNDLSM
+640 RDNDLSM

>member
-1 MAIYHFSIKPISRGD
+1 MAIYHFSVKPISRGD

-23 AAYRSAQKLDDQRYG
+23 AAYRSAQILDDHRYG

-54 YAPADAAPDLLD
+54 YAPADVSPDLLD
-66 RNKLWNTV
+66 RNKLWNAV

-106 DDLCKQ
+106 DELCKQ
-112 IVNKYGVVVDASIH
+112 IVNKYAVVVDASIH

-236 DAISKRNNELKNI
+236 DAISKRNKELKNI

-256 ESEIRLFKL
+256 ENEIRAFKL

-315 QSIVKR
+315 DSIIKQ
-321 RNKVKKMMAKHSD
+321 RNKVDKIISKHQND
-334 GSSYASEYKIL
+334 GSRFINEYKIL
-345 QDKNGYMPAFWIS
+345 QDKNGHMPKFWIS
-358 EHDAKNEINKIRNNY
+358 KEDAKEQIIKIKNNY
-373 ADSIKELSNNFD
+373 SNKLKELSNNFN

-391 ELNILHRTLTEN
+391 ELNILHRSLVEN
-403 CIELEIPREK
+403 GIELEIPREK

-428 TVIGDMQA
+428 TIIGNMEE
-436 YFFKHLGYD
+436 YFFKPLGH
-445 FQYDFEKRIRTD
+445 DFEYAFKESIKTD
-457 EQKKLDAQK
+457 KQKKIDTQK
-466 EMEVK
+466 ALEAK
-471 KAQQDLNIKQAA
+471 KAQHDYDLKQAQ
-483 EADER
+483 EAKER
-488 KKALD
+488 QKALEQ
-493 LHKIECEKVRSEC
+493 HQVQVEQVRSEC

-515 NVEQYINTL
+515 NVDPHINTL
-524 TSLIVSNSLNKRDY
+524 TPLIISSSLKQVDY
-538 SQQLKEKI
+538 SNDFQTKLE
-546 QLIEKNL
+546 LIEK
-553 NHDAMMKMS
+553 S
-562 LSEAERRYSDYL
+562 LDTNKIGIQEAERRYPDYL

-581 KFFKSNA
+581 KFFKLNNKTQESQQ
-588 KSTDHEKIRA
+588 IRS

-604 SQYAEKLERERLYAE
+604 SQYAKKLETERLYAE

-625 EQAKTIKNTKTLEKS
+625 EQAKTIKNTKTLEKG

>member
-23 AAYRSAQKLDDQRYG
+23 AAYRSAQILDDHRYG
-38 KVQDYERK
+38 KVQDYARK

-54 YAPADAAPDLLD
+54 YAPADTAPDLLD

-106 DDLCKQ
+106 DELCKQ
-112 IVNKYGVVVDASIH
+112 IVNKYAVVVDASIH

-236 DAISKRNNELKNI
+236 DAISKRNKELKNI

-256 ESEIRLFKL
+256 ENEIRAFKL
-265 ETIELEKQ
+265 ETNELEKQ

-293 QRNYSDFAL
+293 QRNYSNFAL

-315 QSIVKR
+315 DSIIKQ
-321 RNKVKKMMAKHSD
+321 RNKVDKIISKHQND
-334 GSSYASEYKIL
+334 GSRFINEYKIL
-345 QDKNGYMPAFWIS
+345 QDKNGHMPNFWIS
-358 EHDAKNEINKIRNNY
+358 KENAKEQINKINNNY
-373 ADSIKELSNNFD
+373 SNKLKELSNNFN

-403 CIELEIPREK
+403 GIELEIPRQK
-413 KIFGIAITN
+413 KIFGIALTG

-428 TVIGDMQA
+428 TIIGNMEE
-436 YFFKHLGYD
+436 YFFKPLGH
-445 FQYDFEKRIRTD
+445 DFEYAFKESIKTD
-457 EQKKLDAQK
+457 KQKKIDTQK
-466 EMEVK
+466 ALEAK
-471 KAQQDLNIKQAA
+471 KAQHDYDLKQAQ
-483 EADER
+483 EAKER
-488 KKALD
+488 QKALEQ
-493 LHKIECEKVRSEC
+493 HQVQVEQVRSEC

-515 NVEQYINTL
+515 NVDPHINTL
-524 TSLIVSNSLNKRDY
+524 TSLIISSSLKQVDY
-538 SQQLKEKI
+538 SNDFQTKLE
-546 QLIEKNL
+546 LIEKSLDPN
-553 NHDAMMKMS
+553 KMGIQ
-562 LSEAERRYSDYL
+562 EAERTYSDYL

-581 KFFKSNA
+581 KFFKSNG
-588 KSTDHEKIRA
+588 KTKEVEEIRA

-604 SQYAEKLERERLYAE
+604 SQYPEKLEIERLYAE

-625 EQAKTIKNTKTLEKS
+625 EQAKTLTKPNHLEKS
-640 NDNDLSM
+640 RDNDLLM

>member
-1 MAIYHFSIKPISRGD
+1 MAIYHFSVKPISRGD

-23 AAYRSAQKLDDQRYG
+23 AAYRSAQILDDHRYG

-54 YAPADAAPDLLD
+54 YAPADVSPDLLD
-66 RNKLWNTV
+66 RNKLWNAV

-106 DDLCKQ
+106 DELCKQ
-112 IVNKYGVVVDASIH
+112 IVNKYAVVVDASIH

-236 DAISKRNNELKNI
+236 DAISKRNKELKNI

-256 ESEIRLFKL
+256 ENEIRAFKL

-315 QSIVKR
+315 DSIIKQ
-321 RNKVKKMMAKHSD
+321 RNKVDKIISKHQND
-334 GSSYASEYKIL
+334 GSRFINEYKIL
-345 QDKNGYMPAFWIS
+345 QDKNGHMPRFWIS
-358 EHDAKNEINKIRNNY
+358 KEDAKEQINRIKNNY
-373 ADSIKELSNNFD
+373 SNKLKELSNNFN

-391 ELNILHRTLTEN
+391 ELNILHRTLVEN
-403 CIELEIPREK
+403 GVELEIPRQK
-413 KIFGIAITN
+413 KIFGIALTG

-428 TVIGDMQA
+428 TVISDMQE
-436 YFFKHLGYD
+436 YFFTPLGSD
-445 FQYDFEKRIRTD
+445 FKYHFNESIKTD
-457 EQKKLDAQK
+457 EQKKKDAK
-466 EMEVK
+466 KAIDVK
-471 KAQQDLNIKQAA
+471 KAQDDWNLKQATEA
-483 EADER
+483 EER
-488 KKALD
+488 QKALD
-493 LHKIECEKVRSEC
+493 LHLVQVETARSEC

-515 NVEQYINTL
+515 NVDPHINIL
-524 TSLIVSNSLNKRDY
+524 TSLIVSNVINKRDY
-538 SQQLKEKI
+538 SQDFQDKLYR
-546 QLIEKNL
+546 IEKSL
-553 NHDAMMKMS
+553 NPAQMGLDQ
-562 LSEAERRYSDYL
+562 AEKQYPDYL
-574 KMLESDE
+574 NMLESDE
-581 KFFKSNA
+581 KFFKSQG
-588 KSTDHEKIRA
+588 KIKESQQIRS

-604 SQYAEKLERERLYAE
+604 SQYVEKLGTERLYAE

-625 EQAKTIKNTKTLEKS
+625 EQAKTLTKPNHLEKS
-640 NDNDLSM
+640 RDNDLSM

>member
-1 MAIYHFSIKPISRGD
+1 MAIYHFSVKPISRGD

-23 AAYRSAQKLDDQRYG
+23 AAYRSAQILDDHRYG

-54 YAPADAAPDLLD
+54 YAPADVSPDLLD
-66 RNKLWNTV
+66 RNKLWNAV

-106 DDLCKQ
+106 DELCKQ
-112 IVNKYGVVVDASIH
+112 IVNKYAVVVDASIH

-236 DAISKRNNELKNI
+236 DAISKRNKELKNI

-256 ESEIRLFKL
+256 ENEIRAFKL
-265 ETIELEKQ
+265 ETNELEKQ

-315 QSIVKR
+315 DSIIKQ
-321 RNKVKKMMAKHSD
+321 RNKVDKIISKHQND
-334 GSSYASEYKIL
+334 GSRFINEYKIL
-345 QDKNGYMPAFWIS
+345 QDKNGHMPKFWIS
-358 EHDAKNEINKIRNNY
+358 KEDAKEQINRIKNNY
-373 ADSIKELSNNFD
+373 SNKLKELSNNFN

-391 ELNILHRTLTEN
+391 ELNILHRTLVEN
-403 CIELEIPREK
+403 GIELEIPRQK
-413 KIFGIAITN
+413 KIFGIALTG

-428 TVIGDMQA
+428 TVISDMQE
-436 YFFKHLGYD
+436 YFFTPLGSD
-445 FQYDFEKRIRTD
+445 FKYHFNESIKTD
-457 EQKKLDAQK
+457 EQKKKDAK
-466 EMEVK
+466 KAIDVK
-471 KAQQDLNIKQAA
+471 KAQDDWNLKQATEA
-483 EADER
+483 EER
-488 KKALD
+488 QKALD
-493 LHKIECEKVRSEC
+493 LHLVQVETARSEC

-515 NVEQYINTL
+515 NVDPNINTL
-524 TSLIVSNSLNKRDY
+524 TSLIVSNVINKRDY
-538 SQQLKEKI
+538 SQDFQDKLYR
-546 QLIEKNL
+546 IEKSL
-553 NHDAMMKMS
+553 NPAQMGLDQ
-562 LSEAERRYSDYL
+562 AEKQYPDYL
-574 KMLESDE
+574 NMLESDE
-581 KFFKSNA
+581 KFFKSQG
-588 KSTDHEKIRA
+588 KIKESQQIRS

-604 SQYAEKLERERLYAE
+604 SQYVEKLGTERLYAE

-625 EQAKTIKNTKTLEKS
+625 EQAKTLTKPNHLEKS
-640 NDNDLSM
+640 RDNDLSM

>member
-1 MAIYHFSIKPISRGD
+1 MAIYHFSAKAISRSD

-23 AAYRSAQKLDDQRYG
+23 AAYRSAQILDDHRYG

-54 YAPADAAPDLLD
+54 YAPADTAQDLLD
-66 RNKLWNTV
+66 RNKLWNAV

-106 DDLCKQ
+106 DELCQQ

-126 APHTEVGSDER
+126 APHTDNGSDER

-236 DAISKRNNELKNI
+236 DAISKRNKELKNI

-256 ESEIRLFKL
+256 ENEIRAFKL

-315 QSIVKR
+315 DSIIKQ
-321 RNKVKKMMAKHSD
+321 RNKVDKIISKHQND
-334 GSSYASEYKIL
+334 GSRFINEYKIL
-345 QDKNGYMPAFWIS
+345 QDKNGHMPRFWIS
-358 EHDAKNEINKIRNNY
+358 KEDAKEQINRIKNNY
-373 ADSIKELSNNFD
+373 SNKLKELSNNFN

-391 ELNILHRTLTEN
+391 ELNILHRTLVEN
-403 CIELEIPREK
+403 GIELEIPRQK
-413 KIFGIAITN
+413 KIFGIALTG

-428 TVIGDMQA
+428 TVISDMQE
-436 YFFKHLGYD
+436 YFFTPLGSD
-445 FQYDFEKRIRTD
+445 FKYHFNESIKTD
-457 EQKKLDAQK
+457 EQKKIDTQK
-466 EMEVK
+466 ALEAK
-471 KAQQDLNIKQAA
+471 KAQHDYDLKQAQ
-483 EADER
+483 EAKER
-488 KKALD
+488 QKALEQ
-493 LHKIECEKVRSEC
+493 HQVQVEQVRSEC

-515 NVEQYINTL
+515 NVDPHINTL
-524 TSLIVSNSLNKRDY
+524 TPLIISSSLKQVDY
-538 SQQLKEKI
+538 SNDFQTKLE
-546 QLIEKNL
+546 LIEK
-553 NHDAMMKMS
+553 S
-562 LSEAERRYSDYL
+562 LDPNKIGIQEAKRRYPDYL

-581 KFFKSNA
+581 KFFKLNNKTQESQQ
-588 KSTDHEKIRA
+588 IRS

-604 SQYAEKLERERLYAE
+604 SQYAKKLETERLYAE

-625 EQAKTIKNTKTLEKS
+625 EQAKTIKNTKTLEKG

>member
-23 AAYRSAQKLDDQRYG
+23 AAYRSAQILDDHRYG
-38 KVQDYERK
+38 KVQDYARK

-54 YAPADAAPDLLD
+54 YAPADTAPDLLD

-106 DDLCKQ
+106 DELCKQ
-112 IVNKYGVVVDASIH
+112 IVNKYAVVVDASIH

-236 DAISKRNNELKNI
+236 DAISKRNKELKNI

-256 ESEIRLFKL
+256 ENEIRAFKL

-315 QSIVKR
+315 DSIIKQ
-321 RNKVKKMMAKHSD
+321 RNKVDKIISKHQND
-334 GSSYASEYKIL
+334 GSRFINEYKIL
-345 QDKNGYMPAFWIS
+345 QDKNGHMPRFWIS
-358 EHDAKNEINKIRNNY
+358 KEDAKEQINRIKNNY
-373 ADSIKELSNNFD
+373 SNKLKELSNNFN

-403 CIELEIPREK
+403 GIELEIPREK
-413 KIFGIAITN
+413 KIFGIALTG

-428 TVIGDMQA
+428 TVISDMQE
-436 YFFKHLGYD
+436 YFFTPLGSD
-445 FQYDFEKRIRTD
+445 FKYHFNESIKTD
-457 EQKKLDAQK
+457 EQKKKDAK
-466 EMEVK
+466 KAIDVK
-471 KAQQDLNIKQAA
+471 KAQDDWNLKQATEA
-483 EADER
+483 EER
-488 KKALD
+488 QKALD
-493 LHKIECEKVRSEC
+493 LHLVQVETARSEC

-515 NVEQYINTL
+515 NVDPNINTL
-524 TSLIVSNSLNKRDY
+524 TSLIVSNVINKRDY
-538 SQQLKEKI
+538 SQDFQDKLYR
-546 QLIEKNL
+546 IEKSL
-553 NHDAMMKMS
+553 NPAQMGLDQ
-562 LSEAERRYSDYL
+562 AEKQYPDYL
-574 KMLESDE
+574 NMLESDE
-581 KFFKSNA
+581 KFFKSQG
-588 KSTDHEKIRA
+588 KIKESQQIRS

-604 SQYAEKLERERLYAE
+604 SQYVEKLGTERLYAE

-625 EQAKTIKNTKTLEKS
+625 EQAKTLTKPNHLEKS
-640 NDNDLSM
+640 RDNDLSM

>member
-23 AAYRSAQKLDDQRYG
+23 AAYRSAQILDDHRYG
-38 KVQDYERK
+38 KIQDYERK

-54 YAPADAAPDLLD
+54 YAPADVSPDLLD
-66 RNKLWNTV
+66 RNKLWNAV

-106 DDLCKQ
+106 DELCKQ
-112 IVNKYGVVVDASIH
+112 IVNKYAVVVDASIH

-236 DAISKRNNELKNI
+236 DAISKRNKELKNI

-256 ESEIRLFKL
+256 ENEIRAFKL

-315 QSIVKR
+315 DSIIKQ
-321 RNKVKKMMAKHSD
+321 RNKVDKIISKHQND
-334 GSSYASEYKIL
+334 GSRFINEYKIL
-345 QDKNGYMPAFWIS
+345 QDKNGHMPKFWIS
-358 EHDAKNEINKIRNNY
+358 KEDAKEQIIKIKNNY
-373 ADSIKELSNNFD
+373 SNKLKELSNNFN

-391 ELNILHRTLTEN
+391 ELNILHRTLVEN
-403 CIELEIPREK
+403 GIELEIPRQK
-413 KIFGIAITN
+413 KIFGIALTG

-428 TVIGDMQA
+428 TVISDMQE
-436 YFFKHLGYD
+436 YFFTPLGSD
-445 FQYDFEKRIRTD
+445 FKYHFNESIKTD
-457 EQKKLDAQK
+457 EQKKKDAK
-466 EMEVK
+466 KAIDVK
-471 KAQQDLNIKQAA
+471 KAQDDWNLKQATEA
-483 EADER
+483 EER
-488 KKALD
+488 QKALD
-493 LHKIECEKVRSEC
+493 LHLVQVETARSEC

-515 NVEQYINTL
+515 NVDPNINTL
-524 TSLIVSNSLNKRDY
+524 TSLIVSNVINKRDY
-538 SQQLKEKI
+538 SQDFQDKLYR
-546 QLIEKNL
+546 IEKSL
-553 NHDAMMKMS
+553 NPAQMGLDQ
-562 LSEAERRYSDYL
+562 AEKQYPDYL
-574 KMLESDE
+574 NMLESDE
-581 KFFKSNA
+581 KFFKSQG
-588 KSTDHEKIRA
+588 KIKESQQIRS

-604 SQYAEKLERERLYAE
+604 SQYVEKLGTERLYAE

-625 EQAKTIKNTKTLEKS
+625 EQAKTLTKPNHLEKS
-640 NDNDLSM
+640 RDNDLSM

>member
-1 MAIYHFSIKPISRGD
+1 MAIYHFSVKPISRGD

-38 KVQDYERK
+38 KIQDYERK

-54 YAPADAAPDLLD
+54 YAPADVSPDLLD
-66 RNKLWNTV
+66 RNKLWNAV

-106 DDLCKQ
+106 DELCKQ
-112 IVNKYGVVVDASIH
+112 IVNKYAVVVDASIH

-236 DAISKRNNELKNI
+236 DAISKRNKELKNI

-256 ESEIRLFKL
+256 ENEIRAFKL

-315 QSIVKR
+315 DSIIKQ
-321 RNKVKKMMAKHSD
+321 RNKVDKIISKHQND
-334 GSSYASEYKIL
+334 GSRFINEYKIL
-345 QDKNGYMPAFWIS
+345 QDKNGHMPKFWIS
-358 EHDAKNEINKIRNNY
+358 KEDAKEQIIKIKNNY
-373 ADSIKELSNNFD
+373 SNKLKELSNNFN

-391 ELNILHRTLTEN
+391 ELNILHRSLVEN
-403 CIELEIPREK
+403 GIELEIPREK

-428 TVIGDMQA
+428 TIIGNMEE
-436 YFFKHLGYD
+436 YFFKPLGH
-445 FQYDFEKRIRTD
+445 DFEYAFKESIKTD
-457 EQKKLDAQK
+457 KQKKIDTQK
-466 EMEVK
+466 ALEAK
-471 KAQQDLNIKQAA
+471 KAQHDYDLKQAQ
-483 EADER
+483 EAKER
-488 KKALD
+488 QKALEQ
-493 LHKIECEKVRSEC
+493 HQVQVEQVRSEC

-515 NVEQYINTL
+515 NVDPHINTL
-524 TSLIVSNSLNKRDY
+524 TPLIISSSLKQVDY
-538 SQQLKEKI
+538 SNDFQTKLE
-546 QLIEKNL
+546 LIEK
-553 NHDAMMKMS
+553 S
-562 LSEAERRYSDYL
+562 LDTNKIGIQEAERRYPDYL

-581 KFFKSNA
+581 KFFKLNNKTQESQQ
-588 KSTDHEKIRA
+588 IRS

-604 SQYAEKLERERLYAE
+604 SQYAKKLETERLYAE

-625 EQAKTIKNTKTLEKS
+625 EQAKTIKNTKTLEKG